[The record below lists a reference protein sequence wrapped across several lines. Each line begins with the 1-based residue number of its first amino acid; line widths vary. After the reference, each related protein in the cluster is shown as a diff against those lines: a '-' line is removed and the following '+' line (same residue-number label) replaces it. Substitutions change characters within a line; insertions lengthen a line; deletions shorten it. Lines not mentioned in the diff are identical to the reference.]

1 MSKIKILWADDEI
14 DLLKP
19 HVLFLEEKGY
29 EVTTVNNGSDALDEV
44 SENSYNI
51 VFLDENMPGLSGLE
65 TLVKIKAKHPS
76 LPIIMITKS
85 EEESI
90 MDDAIGSKISD
101 YLIKPVNPKQ
111 ILLTLKKHLDH
122 SRLVTEKTTSAY
134 QMEFRNIG
142 MELADRLD
150 TREWIEMYKKLV
162 YWELELESSE
172 DEGMHEI
179 LNMQKSEAGNLFAR
193 FVEDNYE
200 DWVNGNS
207 DDIPL
212 LSHNLIAKKIAP
224 SLKVDNQPPVFLIVI
239 DNLRYD
245 QWRTLRPFF
254 SKRFTIEEEDLFYS
268 ILPTTTEFARNTL
281 FAGLLPSEIKKK
293 YPRYWVEDGDEGS
306 KNQYEQELLQENLKR
321 MGKDCKFS
329 YNKITNLRAGKKL
342 LDNISNLMNNPFN
355 VIVYNF
361 VDMLSHARTE
371 MEVIRELADDE
382 KAYRSITQSWFE
394 HSPLFE
400 IIKKI
405 SEVKSRVYIATD
417 HGSVFVDNPVKV
429 IGDRETNTNL
439 RFKYG
444 RNLSFNEKEVF
455 HPENPES
462 VFLPRHNVST
472 NYIFAKGKDFF
483 VYPNNLNHF
492 MKYYKNT
499 FQHGGI
505 SMEEVMIPFV
515 SMKSKV

>member
-1 MSKIKILWADDEI
+1 MDKIKILWADDEI

-19 HVLFLEEKGY
+19 HVLFLEEKNY
-29 EVTTVNNGSDALDEV
+29 DVKTVNNGSDAYDAIMEDHFDM
-44 SENSYNI
+44 

-65 TLVKIKAKHPS
+65 TLTKIKSQKPS

-111 ILLTLKKHLDH
+111 ILLSLKKHLDH

-134 QMEFRNIG
+134 QAEFRNIG

-150 TREWIEMYKKLV
+150 TREWMEMYKKLV
-162 YWELELESSE
+162 YWELELEDSD
-172 DEGMHEI
+172 DESMHEI

-200 DWVNGNS
+200 HWLSGES

-212 LSHNLIAKKIAP
+212 LSHNLIGKKIAP
-224 SLKVDNQPPVFLIVI
+224 QLDSGDTPTFLIVI

-245 QWRTLRPFF
+245 QWRILRPFF
-254 SKRFTIEEEDLFYS
+254 NKYFNIEDEDLFYS
-268 ILPTTTEFARNTL
+268 ILPTTTQYARNTL
-281 FAGLLPSEIKKK
+281 FSGLMPSEIKKK
-293 YPRYWVEDGDEGS
+293 FPQYWVEDGDEGS
-306 KNQYEQELLQENLKR
+306 KNQHEEALLGEHLKR
-321 MGKDCKFS
+321 LGKQTKFT
-329 YNKITNLRAGKKL
+329 YNKITNLRAGKRL
-342 LDNISNLMNNPFN
+342 NENVQNLMSTPFN

-361 VDMLSHARTE
+361 VDMLSHARTD

-382 KAYRSITQSWFE
+382 SAYRSLTESWFE
-394 HSPLFE
+394 HSPLFD
-400 IIKKI
+400 ILKKI
-405 SEVKSRVYIATD
+405 AEHKCNLYVATD
-417 HGSVFVDNPVKV
+417 HGSVYVDNPVKV
-429 IGDRETNTNL
+429 VGDKQTNTNL
-439 RFKYG
+439 RFKFG
-444 RNLSFNEKEVF
+444 RNISFKEKEVY
-455 HPENPES
+455 HPESPES
-462 VFLPRHNVST
+462 VFLPRENVST
-472 NYIFAKGKDFF
+472 EYIFAKGKDFF
-483 VYPNNLNHF
+483 VYPNNYNHF
-492 MKYYKNT
+492 MKYYRNT

-505 SMEEVMIPFV
+505 SMEEVLIPFV